1 MRNNKIPKTLYIATN
16 NPVDSVGLLK
26 NYQIKVDANDAESIA
41 KGLSYLVA
49 NGTEKDLSKIIALHP
64 DRELILEDAKRFD
77 CNSAKEEIDD
87 TKRKNNVN
95 ASKSNNVNAS
105 GDTTPPPSPST
116 PTNSLITSNTA
127 HLLIGI
133 GITLVSI
140 ATISYLV
147 KNIKQ

>member
-1 MRNNKIPKTLYIATN
+1 MKNNKIPKTLYIATN
-16 NPVDSVGLLK
+16 NPINSVEFLK
-26 NYQIKVDANDAESIA
+26 NYQIKVDVDNPESIA

-105 GDTTPPPSPST
+105 GDTTPPPPPST